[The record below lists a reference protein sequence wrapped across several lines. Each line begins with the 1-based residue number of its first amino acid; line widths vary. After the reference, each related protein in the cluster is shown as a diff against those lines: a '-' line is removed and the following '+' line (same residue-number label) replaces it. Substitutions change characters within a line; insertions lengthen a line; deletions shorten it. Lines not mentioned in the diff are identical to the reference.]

1 MTSSQTSF
9 KLPTVIGATVQPDP
23 LESLYSP
30 QLNKLSI
37 TADRSLGCDSAAV
50 SEFNDIALDDD
61 SFSPVVLSARP
72 VADLSS
78 PSHPQKEEMDTDKEE
93 DVTQNGDIFGET
105 LNTLLPLPQ
114 AVPVQYPV
122 VSSLMETAKS
132 HKRTASTITIRS
144 AHSRNNSLRANR
156 VDLQG
161 PNPHRGSVDGHLK
174 LQEEFHRL
182 QEQKEQMTTLES
194 SIDWGVYR
202 TSQYVFVSEY
212 LVYRFLGSR
221 YIWSASSQIIKSSL
235 TNAHM

>member
-1 MTSSQTSF
+1 MTPSRIPF

-37 TADRSLGCDSAAV
+37 TTDRSLGRDSVAV

-72 VADLSS
+72 LAVPDSS
-78 PSHPQKEEMDTDKEE
+78 SHSHPLKEEVETAKEE
-93 DVTQNGDIFGET
+93 GFPQNVNLSDDT
-105 LNTLLPLPQ
+105 PNTPLPLPQ
-114 AVPVQYPV
+114 PFPIQYPV
-122 VSSLMETAKS
+122 IPSLMETAKS

-144 AHSRNNSLRANR
+144 THSRNSLLVNR
-156 VDLQG
+156 VDLQV
-161 PNPHRGSVDGHLK
+161 PNPNRGSVDGHFK

-182 QEQKEQMTTLES
+182 QENQKEQMTISES

-202 TSQYVFVSEY
+202 TS
-212 LVYRFLGSR
+212 
-221 YIWSASSQIIKSSL
+221 
-235 TNAHM
+235 

>member
-1 MTSSQTSF
+1 MTSSQISF

-37 TADRSLGCDSAAV
+37 TTDRSLGRDSAAV

-72 VADLSS
+72 LGVPDPSS
-78 PSHPQKEEMDTDKEE
+78 PSHPQKEEMDTEKEE

-114 AVPVQYPV
+114 PVPVQYPV

-144 AHSRNNSLRANR
+144 AHSRNNSFRANR
-156 VDLQG
+156 VDFQG

-182 QEQKEQMTTLES
+182 QEQKEQMSTPES
-194 SIDWGVYR
+194 SIDWGVYC
-202 TSQYVFVSEY
+202 TS
-212 LVYRFLGSR
+212 
-221 YIWSASSQIIKSSL
+221 
-235 TNAHM
+235 